1 MAAIQVE
8 RHDLAFPIIKEMN
21 EHLRKR
27 YESDFQITRGSSRGH
42 GKRNKRSAGGGS
54 KNNYLGTSESKSN
67 GRFLGIHNEHVRK
80 PTWSTDDLIA
90 GFARMQAKQ
99 AESKKRKKK
108 EKDKTK
114 VKAKFPEPPPGQF
127 FNAFG
132 ESVTPSDIL
141 YAFQFVDLRNDR
153 KITIDEM
160 QIACDRLN
168 IDKPEKMYGYL
179 NVNNNDSVDF
189 NDWKQALSEKKSK
202 LKPFWY
208 AVLGGK
214 ALELSPL
221 PVDYDIDDANQ
232 LLSDGSSADQNARIL
247 ALHSITRKMCMK
259 LSEEKFHKLYKKCLS
274 NIITQLYDR
283 NNYVIREACICL
295 GKIMIARR
303 AQYVKF
309 AVKTL
314 EALYEIIK
322 INDEKIHISAH
333 QAAKVLI
340 RFIPDSKKFPIFA
353 IVSRGCTDK
362 SFLLTRNSSFE
373 YVNHILARMV
383 QVDQQR
389 NDRFWAYM
397 EKVLD
402 SGLSDANQDVRD
414 AAYSA
419 LAKTELL
426 RKDLA
431 MEYVKSLRK
440 AQKEKYS
447 SIKKYVLAH
456 IQEEDFGSEGP
467 GLLIALGGG
476 GHGSNGGNYPNWGQV
491 VDTPPKDK
499 KHKKKT
505 SVSKINK
512 SAPKLMDKSSRLGA
526 PSPKITTDS
535 RFTLTP
541 QGFAELGAHYT
552 AKKEKEKAKAGNKS
566 KAQSRKKTHTGSPVG
581 RKGGKSKSPN
591 NKLDRPRKDR
601 AITIGTASD
610 NRKKLKGRTNSETG
624 RKKKV
629 KASATTDDYTPSRTR
644 ERAGTSSRNLRQ
656 RPSTARQSKEKK
668 KGKKGNS
675 DSFSKKK
682 AEQEFNSKS
691 KKKSKKKKK
700 EDFMSKMSMQ
710 DQARQALCITGHKVM
725 VQAFI
730 EKTENL
736 AGTINFQQFR
746 ECLSGLDLDVGKGD
760 ALKAFSELDEDK
772 EEGRYLCLC
781 LYVFV

>member
-1 MAAIQVE
+1 
-8 RHDLAFPIIKEMN
+8 MN

-27 YESDFQITRGSSRGH
+27 YESDFQISRGSSRST
-42 GKRNKRSAGGGS
+42 KSSKKSKKGGG
-54 KNNYLGTSESKSN
+54 NNRLGTSESKSN
-67 GRFLGIHNEHVRK
+67 GMHLGIHNEHVRK

-99 AESKKRKKK
+99 AESKKKKKK

-141 YAFQFVDLRNDR
+141 YAFQFVDIRNDR

-179 NVNNNDSVDF
+179 NINNNDSVDF
-189 NDWKQALSEKKSK
+189 NDWKQALAEKKTK
-202 LKPFWY
+202 LLPFWY

-214 ALELSPL
+214 SLELSPL
-221 PVDYDIDDANQ
+221 SVDYDIDDANK
-232 LLSDGSSADQNARIL
+232 LLSDGTSADQNARIL
-247 ALHSITRKMCMK
+247 ALHSVTRKMCMK
-259 LSEEKFHKLYKKCLS
+259 LSEEKFHKLYKKCLG
-274 NIITQLYDR
+274 NIILQLYDR
-283 NNYVIREACICL
+283 KSYVIREACICL

-309 AVKTL
+309 AVRTL

-322 INDEKIHISAH
+322 INDEKTHISAH

-340 RFIPDSKKFPIFA
+340 RFIPDSKKFPIFN
-353 IVSRGCTDK
+353 IVCKGCQEK
-362 SFLLTRNSSFE
+362 SFVLTKNSSFE

-383 QVDQQR
+383 QVDQAR

-397 EKVLD
+397 EKILD
-402 SGLSDANQDVRD
+402 AGLSDANQDVRD

-440 AQKEKYS
+440 TQKEKYQ

-476 GHGSNGGNYPNWGQV
+476 HGSNGGGYTNDWGQV
-491 VDTPPKDK
+491 VDSPKPDK
-499 KHKKKT
+499 KHKKKQ
-505 SVSKINK
+505 SVAKVAKINK
-512 SAPKLMDKSSRLGA
+512 GASSPKIMDSNKLGM
-526 PSPKITTDS
+526 PSPKISADT

-541 QGFAELGAHYT
+541 QGFAELGAQYT
-552 AKKEKEKAKAGNKS
+552 AKKEKEKKAAMK
-566 KAQSRKKTHTGSPVG
+566 KVQSRKNTHRGMSSPVSD
-581 RKGGKSKSPN
+581 KKGKSKSPN
-591 NKLDRPRKDR
+591 PKPKAKKNDRFRKDR
-601 AITIGTASD
+601 SYTVDTVNDSKRRG
-610 NRKKLKGRTNSETG
+610 KGRTQSATPKTP
-624 RKKKV
+624 KKK
-629 KASATTDDYTPSRTR
+629 KGNSATTDDYTPSRSRDRSHTSTR
-644 ERAGTSSRNLRQ
+644 NIRQ
-656 RPSTARQSKEKK
+656 RPSTARVSNDKK
-668 KGKKGNS
+668 KKKKGNS
-675 DSFSKKK
+675 DSLKKRKQQEMELNAKTKKK
-682 AEQEFNSKS
+682 G
-691 KKKSKKKKK
+691 KKKKK
-700 EDFMSKMSMQ
+700 RDPMDGMSMQ
-710 DQARQALCITGHKVM
+710 DQARQALCITGHKAM

-736 AGTINFQQFR
+736 AGTINFAQFR
-746 ECLSGLDLDVGKGD
+746 ECLNSLDLDVGKGD

-772 EEGRYLCLC
+772 EEGRYYIYIHLIL
-781 LYVFV
+781 